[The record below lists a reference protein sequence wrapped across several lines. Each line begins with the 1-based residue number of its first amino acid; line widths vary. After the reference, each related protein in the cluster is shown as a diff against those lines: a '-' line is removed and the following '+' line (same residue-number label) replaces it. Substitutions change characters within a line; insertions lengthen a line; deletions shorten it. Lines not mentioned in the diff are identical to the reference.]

1 MTIFYPLPHRWQ
13 LNSFEYFVTNQSGKL
28 YFVFLLALIILF
40 IGILIA
46 VIRKSSDKHPK
57 RTAKHAMWIGLIYML
72 LIIPFEFAD
81 KGQTY
86 FAKALDKTAYAD
98 GSNTTITNIASP
110 LGNRLDQKGVISWNN
125 KLQHKTKPLATVQYQ
140 NDKLK
145 LQSLNKLGT
154 AFLKVASYAQKQ
166 PIDFDKARQTRDSLE
181 LNVYGNVVEANY
193 YLNGYYWTISANS
206 RYPQKLKIVK
216 NRAM

>member
-1 MTIFYPLPHRWQ
+1 MTIFYPLPHKWQ

-40 IGILIA
+40 IGILIT
-46 VIRKSSDKHPK
+46 VIIKSSDKHPQQ
-57 RTAKHAMWIGLIYML
+57 TAKHAMWIGLIYML

-86 FAKALDKTAYAD
+86 FAKALDETAYAD
-98 GSNTTITNIASP
+98 GFNTTITNIAPP
-110 LGNRLDQKGVISWNN
+110 LGNRLDQKGVISWKN
-125 KLQHKTKPLATVQYQ
+125 KSQHKKKPLATVQYQ

-166 PIDFDKARQTRDSLE
+166 PIDFNKARQTRDSLE
-181 LNVYGNVVEANY
+181 LNIYGNVVEANY
-193 YLNGYYWTISANS
+193 CLNGYYWTISANS
-206 RYPQKLKIVK
+206 KYPQKLKIVK